1 MKLEWV
7 DETKFFSE
15 EEQSEPEQRVAGA
28 MVRLL
33 VTAGNFDF
41 KSLPERELQKI
52 HRYKCRLGLR
62 PNAGHCCS
70 QSRATGTRAAHHT
83 LGQNGWTG
91 ATPVVQQNIS
101 SSFEIVSLTKNPLGR
116 VVLLSIRQCEPL
128 GWLLASSSCMET
140 APLKS

>member
-41 KSLPERELQKI
+41 KSLPERELQKFTAI
-52 HRYKCRLGLR
+52 NPGLDFGR
-62 PNAGHCCS
+62 ML
-70 QSRATGTRAAHHT
+70 ATAAHNLEQLELELRT
-83 LGQNGWTG
+83 ILLGKMAGQ
-91 ATPVVQQNIS
+91 VQHQ
-101 SSFEIVSLTKNPLGR
+101 
-116 VVLLSIRQCEPL
+116 LLSKTF
-128 GWLLASSSCMET
+128 LLL
-140 APLKS
+140 LKLRV

>member
-52 HRYKCRLGLR
+52 HRYKSRLGLR

-70 QSRATGTRAAHHT
+70 QSRAT
-83 LGQNGWTG
+83 
-91 ATPVVQQNIS
+91 
-101 SSFEIVSLTKNPLGR
+101 
-116 VVLLSIRQCEPL
+116 
-128 GWLLASSSCMET
+128 
-140 APLKS
+140 